1 MTAGHNYGF
10 LMSELQVE
18 IHNHGS
24 WGRHL
29 TITVP
34 AERLEAERHSAA
46 RRLAQKVRLPGF
58 RKGKVP
64 AQVLEKKFGGAVEQE
79 MLEKVM
85 GNAYREVIQR
95 EGLQPITQAAIENVD
110 YKPGEDLK
118 FDVHFEVRP
127 EIELNR
133 LGGFTV
139 RRPPVVVSDEQIDR
153 VLQRLGEEHAT
164 WNPIDAG
171 QAVVNGDM
179 AVVEITSL
187 EGATANQPRRYQVFL
202 GQEQVRPEIEELIR
216 TLSPGEQ
223 GEFTVDLPEGEDETN
238 LKPNRIRIN
247 LIEAKRPEYPEI
259 NDEFAKTLGA
269 FDSVATLRDR
279 VREDMERE
287 AVAEAERAVRQ
298 DLISQ
303 IIEANPFEVPDSM
316 VNQYLDQMIRPRK
329 GEDPARMQ
337 EFKQAAYPSA
347 QQALQRMLV
356 VDRVADLE
364 SLRATPSEVD
374 QKLEEIANRVAQPA
388 DALRAQFQKSG
399 RLGEIEEQITEEK
412 VFDYLKS
419 LSTIE

>member
-1 MTAGHNYGF
+1 
-10 LMSELQVE
+10 MSELQVE
-18 IHNHGS
+18 IHSHGS

-34 AERLEAERHSAA
+34 ADRLEAERHSAA
-46 RRLAQKVRLPGF
+46 KRLAQKVRLPGF

-139 RRPPVVVSDEQIDR
+139 RRPPVTVGDESMDR
-153 VLQRLGEEHAT
+153 VIQRLREEHAVWT
-164 WNPIDAG
+164 PIPAG
-171 QAVVNGDM
+171 QAVVVGDM
-179 AVVEITSL
+179 AVVEITAL
-187 EGATANQPRRYQVFL
+187 DGASPNQPRRYQIFL
-202 GQEQVRPEIEELIR
+202 GQEQVRPEIEEVIR

-238 LKPNRIRIN
+238 LKPHKIRVN
-247 LIEAKRPEYPEI
+247 LVEAKRADYPELT
-259 NDEFAKTLGA
+259 DEFAQSLGS
-269 FDSVATLRDR
+269 FDSMTTLRER
-279 VREDMERE
+279 VREDLERE
-287 AVAEAERAVRQ
+287 AVTEAERAVRQ

-303 IIEANPFEVPDSM
+303 IIDANPFDVPDSM

-329 GEDPARMQ
+329 GEDPARME
-337 EFKQAAYPSA
+337 EFRQAAYPGA
-347 QQALQRMLV
+347 QQALRRMLV
-356 VDRVADLE
+356 VDRIADLE
-364 SLRATPSEVD
+364 SLRATPNEVD
-374 QKLEEIANRVAQPA
+374 QKIEEIASRVGQLP
-388 DALRAQFQKSG
+388 DALRNQFQKSG
-399 RLGEIEEQITEEK
+399 RLGEMEEQITEEK

>member
-1 MTAGHNYGF
+1 
-10 LMSELQVE
+10 MSELQVE
-18 IHNHGS
+18 IHSHGS

-34 AERLEAERHSAA
+34 ADRLEAERHSAA
-46 RRLAQKVRLPGF
+46 KRLAQKVRLPGF

-139 RRPPVVVSDEQIDR
+139 RRPPVTVGDESMDR
-153 VLQRLGEEHAT
+153 VIQRLREEHAVWT
-164 WNPIDAG
+164 PIPAG
-171 QAVVNGDM
+171 QAVVVGDM
-179 AVVEITSL
+179 AVVEITAL
-187 EGATANQPRRYQVFL
+187 DGASPNQPRRYQIFL
-202 GQEQVRPEIEELIR
+202 GQEQVRPEIEEVIR

-238 LKPNRIRIN
+238 LKPHKIRVN
-247 LIEAKRPEYPEI
+247 LVEAKRADYPELT
-259 NDEFAKTLGA
+259 DEFAQSLGS
-269 FDSVATLRDR
+269 FDSMTTLRER
-279 VREDMERE
+279 VREDLERE
-287 AVAEAERAVRQ
+287 AVTEAERAVRQ

-303 IIEANPFEVPDSM
+303 IIDANPFDVPDSM

-329 GEDPARMQ
+329 GEDPARME
-337 EFKQAAYPSA
+337 EFRQAAYPGA
-347 QQALQRMLV
+347 QQALRRMLV
-356 VDRVADLE
+356 VDRIADLE
-364 SLRATPSEVD
+364 SLRATPNEVD
-374 QKLEEIANRVAQPA
+374 QKIEEIASRVGQPA
-388 DALRAQFQKSG
+388 DALRNQFQKSG
-399 RLGEIEEQITEEK
+399 RLGEMEEQITEEK

>member
-1 MTAGHNYGF
+1 
-10 LMSELQVE
+10 MSELQVE

-29 TITVP
+29 KITVP
-34 AERLEAERHSAA
+34 ADRLETERHNAA
-46 RRLAQKVRLPGF
+46 RRLAQQVRLPGF

-64 AQVLEKKFGGAVEQE
+64 TQVLEKKFGGAVEQE

-127 EIELNR
+127 EVELNR

-139 RRPPVVVSDEQIDR
+139 RRPPVVVGDEQIDR
-153 VLQRLGEEHAT
+153 VLQRLREEHAT
-164 WNPIDAG
+164 WNPINAG
-171 QAVVNGDM
+171 EAVVVGDM
-179 AVVEITSL
+179 AVVEITAL
-187 EGATANQPRRYQVFL
+187 EGPSANQPRRYQVFL
-202 GQEQVRPEIEELIR
+202 GQEQVRPEIEEVIR
-216 TLSPGEQ
+216 TLTPGEQ
-223 GEFTVDLPEGEDETN
+223 GEFTVELPEGEDESS
-238 LKPNRIRIN
+238 LKPNRIRVN
-247 LIEAKRPEYPEI
+247 LIEAKRAEYPEF
-259 NDEFAKTLGA
+259 NDEFAQSLGS
-269 FDSVATLRDR
+269 FESMSSLRER

-287 AVAEAERAVRQ
+287 AVTEAERAVRQ
-298 DLISQ
+298 DLVSQ
-303 IIEANPFEVPDSM
+303 IVDANPFDVPDSM
-316 VNQYLDQMIRPRK
+316 VSQYLDQMIRPRK
-329 GEDPARMQ
+329 GEDPARME
-337 EFKQAAYPSA
+337 EFKQAAYPGA
-347 QQALQRMLV
+347 QQALKRMLV

-364 SLRATPSEVD
+364 SLRATPAELD
-374 QKLEEIANRVAQPA
+374 QKIEEVASRVGQPV